1 MFGTTLN
8 ALLLLRTRKNKRL
21 RELREMEEF
30 ELHHWL
36 SFPLLIHDFTSSV
49 SDHWFDFQPQ
59 KNTKETE
66 HISGFCFRPLVEI
79 CFLMLCMRLNDCNCY
94 NYEESGML
102 MHPPGLTWCG
112 SEDGRLRSC
121 AHNLAVLL
129 GSGDSKLFSGLS
141 IFGKLAIVYY
151 SFLTVICAL
160 IFHVWYDTERLAP
173 ATNEEEQAVERV
185 EGNGGVRAPS
195 LVVGGLKDG
204 DEASLE
210 RIHHLGPTENGQ
222 IDFKEM

>member
-8 ALLLLRTRKNKRL
+8 ALLLLRTKHHLTSVQN
-21 RELREMEEF
+21 EE
-30 ELHHWL
+30 EQAVERIEGNGGVRAP
-36 SFPLLIHDFTSSV
+36 S
-49 SDHWFDFQPQ
+49 
-59 KNTKETE
+59 
-66 HISGFCFRPLVEI
+66 LV
-79 CFLMLCMRLNDCNCY
+79 L
-94 NYEESGML
+94 
-102 MHPPGLTWCG
+102 PGT
-112 SEDGRLRSC
+112 
-121 AHNLAVLL
+121 
-129 GSGDSKLFSGLS
+129 GDSKLFSGLS

-151 SFLTVICAL
+151 SFFTVICAL